1 MYKYCENLKAKR
13 GGARILIKETSIKV
27 VEICTCS
34 VLEKAWLIQ
43 DSFCSI
49 SWMKLISDLSK
60 A

>member
-34 VLEKAWLIQ
+34 VLEKA
-43 DSFCSI
+43 
-49 SWMKLISDLSK
+49 
-60 A
+60 